1 MNDDTERWVTVSVA
15 ARHYRVSRNTIYE
28 ACREKEL
35 VFMRV
40 RSLLRVKVNTNE
52 EYLTVAET
60 AKLLDIST
68 STVYEACARGCSQ
81 GTIPHIRIRSRI
93 RIPRSQLTSFEA
105 QEQKDTEVFIR
116 DEVSGIA
123 TMGFLS
129 AHNIN
134 SLNASSAFRQS
145 LF

>member
-1 MNDDTERWVTVSVA
+1 MHEEIERWVTVSVA

-81 GTIPHIRIRSRI
+81 GIIPHTRIRSRI
-93 RIPRSQLTSFEA
+93 RIPRSQLTGFEA
-105 QEQKDTEVFIR
+105 QEQKDAKVFVQSEVPEFR
-116 DEVSGIA
+116 A
-123 TMGFLS
+123 MGFLS
-129 AHNIN
+129 AHHIN
-134 SLNASSAFRQS
+134 SLNAFGAMSQS
-145 LF
+145 LS